1 MSATDRGHIHV
12 LCVDDDPSFADLAAT
27 FLEREH
33 EDLAV
38 DVVTDPSDALDSL
51 DGVDCVVSDYQMPE
65 MTGIELLEAVRGERP
80 DLPFILFTGHGSE
93 EVASEAITAGVNDYL
108 RKGTGTERYSLLAN
122 RVRNAVHRQRAETS
136 YREIFEKATD
146 GILLHDPETGDIR
159 DANRQMAELLGYER
173 DELLELGVADFSP
186 DEAAYSQEE
195 VRRLVRRAATEGPQV
210 FEWVNVTRDGEQVPV
225 EVHLRRTTI
234 GGREQVLAVVR
245 DVSERTRTQRTLRA
259 IVENSEQAIYVK
271 RPDGR
276 YELMNG
282 PGAALFDAEQ
292 EDIVGQRD
300 DALFPAADAERIR
313 RIDREILETEA
324 HRTYE
329 SEVTVD
335 GERRVFENHK
345 FPYVSATGE
354 VLGLVGISTDVTE
367 RKARERSLEE
377 DRDRASAL
385 FENTSDCA
393 VFREYD
399 GEVPVVVDV
408 NPAFEETFGFDRE
421 SMIGRSLDEV
431 VVPADEQA
439 EAAALNERAKAGEL
453 LETEVRRL
461 TADGPRDFLLRSVP
475 LTPENGTKG
484 YVVYTDITARKER
497 EAELR
502 RYETIVEATGD
513 PVYTLDADG
522 RFTFVNER
530 LAEMAGYDATT
541 LVGEHVSV
549 IMEPGEIERGKQLIR
564 ELLESDERER
574 GTYEMELTTADGSTV
589 PTENHIALLPFDDG
603 EFRGTV
609 GVVRDITGRR
619 ARERELE
626 RQNERLEEFASV
638 VSHDLRNPLNVAQA
652 RLDLYRTTDDDE
664 HLGNVDGALTRME
677 DIVADV
683 LTLARHGR
691 TVDDPET
698 VQAEETVTRA
708 WANVETGDAELRAE
722 FDRTVRADSSR
733 LQQLLENLFANAVE
747 HGGEDVTV
755 TVGELDEAGEPPE
768 IGGPPG
774 TGGFFV
780 ADDGPGIPPA
790 DRERVFESSY
800 STAEGGTGFGL
811 SIVESIA
818 EAHGWTVTLT
828 ESEAGGARF
837 ELSGVEFVHGSAAE

>member
-1 MSATDRGHIHV
+1 MAAPARV
-12 LCVDDDPSFADLAAT
+12 LYVDDHD
-27 FLEREH
+27 EMRE
-33 EDLAV
+33 LV
-38 DVVTDPSDALDSL
+38 P
-51 DGVDCVVSDYQMPE
+51 
-65 MTGIELLEAVRGERP
+65 ELLERHGALSVTTATTVDGGLDRLAESDVECVVCDYDLPDSDGLEFLAAVRERRP
-80 DLPFILFTGHGSE
+80 DLPFVLFTGQGSE
-93 EVASEAITAGVNDYL
+93 DIASEAISAGVTDYMQ
-108 RKGTGTERYSLLAN
+108 KGGGVDTYQVLAN
-122 RVRNAVHRQRAETS
+122 RVENAVKRHRAEAALRES
-136 YREIFEKATD
+136 ERRYRTVVERS
-146 GILLHDPETGDIR
+146 HDAIYIYRGNEFLFVNDRTCELTGYD
-159 DANRQMAELLGYER
+159 EE
-173 DELLELGVADFSP
+173 ELLEMEVLSLIHP
-186 DEAAYSQEE
+186 DDRERVERYG
-195 VRRLVRRAATEGPQV
+195 RRRAEGRDAPSTYEARV
-210 FEWVNVTRDGEQVPV
+210 VTASGETRHLSFSVQAV
-225 EVHLRRTTI
+225 ELE
-234 GGREQVLAVVR
+234 GGR
-245 DVSERTRTQRTLRA
+245 
-259 IVENSEQAIYVK
+259 
-271 RPDGR
+271 
-276 YELMNG
+276 
-282 PGAALFDAEQ
+282 AAL
-292 EDIVGQRD
+292 G
-300 DALFPAADAERIR
+300 
-313 RIDREILETEA
+313 
-324 HRTYE
+324 
-329 SEVTVD
+329 
-335 GERRVFENHK
+335 
-345 FPYVSATGE
+345 SAR
-354 VLGLVGISTDVTE
+354 DVTE
-367 RKARERSLEE
+367 RH
-377 DRDRASAL
+377 
-385 FENTSDCA
+385 
-393 VFREYD
+393 
-399 GEVPVVVDV
+399 
-408 NPAFEETFGFDRE
+408 
-421 SMIGRSLDEV
+421 
-431 VVPADEQA
+431 
-439 EAAALNERAKAGEL
+439 
-453 LETEVRRL
+453 
-461 TADGPRDFLLRSVP
+461 
-475 LTPENGTKG
+475 
-484 YVVYTDITARKER
+484 ER
-497 EAELR
+497 EAALE
-502 RYETIVEATGD
+502 RYETIVQASGD

-549 IMEPGEIERGKQLIR
+549 IMEPGEIERGKRLIR